1 MHLQPN
7 TLLQGGK
14 YKIIRHISSG
24 GFGNTYEGELVLI
37 HRRVAIKE
45 FFVKD
50 FCNRDEET
58 ARVTVA
64 TQSKVELIERLKE
77 KFTKEAA
84 HIWQF
89 NHPNIVRVT
98 DVFEENGTAYYVMDY
113 IDGMSLQATLKRDG
127 AMNEAKALRYVR
139 QVADALQYVHDQMIL
154 HLDLK
159 PGNIMVDKNGKAI
172 LIDFGASK
180 QYDEVTGENT
190 STLMGINTVGYA
202 PAEQSYRGFV
212 QFSASTDI
220 YALGATL
227 YKLLTDITPPDA
239 QMLKDGEVELAPLPS
254 NISASVRNAVKAAM
268 RPLRKNRPQSV
279 GEFLALL
286 NNRPTTAVPEEEK
299 TVVDEEVTVVDVK
312 ETVIAEPPK
321 PKFED
326 RTFTVNGVS
335 FKMIAV
341 EGGTFM
347 MGSND
352 SEAYSDEK
360 PVHEVTLSS
369 YYIGETQVTQ
379 ELWKAV
385 MGNNPSHFKGD
396 NLPVECVSWN
406 DCQKFIGNLNRLTGK
421 TFRLPTE
428 AEWEY
433 AARGGQN
440 SLGYKYSGSNNID
453 EVAWYY
459 DNSHT
464 RTGWFGGKQGK
475 QDRKTHPVATK
486 KANELGIYDMSGNV
500 WERCQDWYGSYSS
513 TTQTN
518 PKGLS
523 SGSYRVYR
531 GGGWNYGARRCR
543 SSNRGGDDPSF
554 HYYGLGLR
562 LAL

>member
-1 MHLQPN
+1 MYLKNN
-7 TLLQGGK
+7 TTLQGGK
-14 YKIIRHISSG
+14 YKIVRHIASG

-50 FCNRDEET
+50 FCNRDENT

-113 IDGMSLQATLKRDG
+113 IDGMSLQAMLKRDG
-127 AMNEAKALRYVR
+127 AMSEAKALRYVR

-190 STLMGINTVGYA
+190 STLLGINTVGYA

-321 PKFED
+321 PKFEN

-360 PVHEVTLSS
+360 PVHDVTLSN

-396 NLPVECVSWN
+396 KLPVESVSWN
-406 DCQKFIGNLNRLTGK
+406 DCQEFIGKLNRLTGK

-464 RTGWFGGKQGK
+464 RTGWFGGKQ
-475 QDRKTHPVATK
+475 DRKTHPVATK
-486 KANELGIYDMSGNV
+486 KANELGVYDMSGNV
-500 WERCQDWYGSYSS
+500 WEWCQDWYGSYGSS
-513 TTQTN
+513 AQTN
-518 PKGLS
+518 PQGPS
-523 SGSYRVYR
+523 SGSSRVRR
-531 GGGWNYGARRCR
+531 GGCWFNWAGDCR
-543 SSNRGGDDPSF
+543 SAIRFYDAPTYRYNYF
-554 HYYGLGLR
+554 GLR

>member
-1 MHLQPN
+1 MYLTN
-7 TLLQGGK
+7 GTLLQGEK
-14 YKIIRHISSG
+14 YRIERYISSG

-50 FCNRDEET
+50 YCNRDEHT
-58 ARVTVA
+58 ARVTVGM
-64 TQSKVELIERLKE
+64 QSKVALIERLKE

-113 IDGMSLQATLKRDG
+113 IDGLSLQAMLKRDG
-127 AMNEAKALRYVR
+127 AMSEAKALRYIR
-139 QVADALQYVHDQMIL
+139 QVADALQYVHGQKLL
-154 HLDLK
+154 HLDIK
-159 PGNIMVDKNGKAI
+159 PGNIMVDANDNAI
-172 LIDFGASK
+172 LIDFGTAK
-180 QYDEVTGENT
+180 QYDEQGENT
-190 STLMGINTVGYA
+190 STLLGLNTIGYA
-202 PAEQSYRGFV
+202 PPEQMSRS
-212 QFSASTDI
+212 FSDFNPAADV

-227 YKLLTDITPPDA
+227 YRLLTNITPPDSI
-239 QMLKDGEVELAPLPS
+239 MLMSGDEELVPLPS
-254 NISASVRNAVKAAM
+254 HFSSATRTAIAKAMIPQRKRRLQTIS
-268 RPLRKNRPQSV
+268 
-279 GEFLALL
+279 EFLTMLDNQPA
-286 NNRPTTAVPEEEK
+286 TASAEATK
-299 TVVDEEVTVVDVK
+299 VDDEVTLVEVK
-312 ETVIAEPPK
+312 EPERREPPR
-321 PKFED
+321 PKFENC
-326 RTFTVNGVS
+326 TFSVNGVS

-341 EGGTFM
+341 KGGTFM

-352 SEAYSDEK
+352 SEAESWEK
-360 PVHEVTLSS
+360 PVHEVILSN

-396 NLPVECVSWN
+396 NLPVESVSWD
-406 DCQKFIGNLNRLTGK
+406 DCQKFIGKLNRLTGK

-433 AARGGQN
+433 TARGGQN

-464 RTGWFGGKQGK
+464 RTGWFGSKK
-475 QDRKTHPVATK
+475 DRQPHPVATK
-486 KANELGIYDMSGNV
+486 KANELGIYDMTGNV
-500 WERCQDWYGSYSS
+500 REWCQDWYGSYSS
-513 TTQTN
+513 SAQTN

-523 SGSYRVYR
+523 SGSGRVCR
-531 GGGWNYGARRCR
+531 GGSWINYAWYCR
-543 SSNRGGDDPSF
+543 SSYRYFIVPTLRD
-554 HYYGLGLR
+554 YGLGLR